1 MDKKIDNLEQQLKDV
16 RLRKDE
22 LSEEVNR
29 MNILGFKIEGALEIL
44 QEIKKETEEQDKKN
58 KKKEEK
64 SD

>member
-44 QEIKKETEEQDKKN
+44 QEIKKETEEQDNKN

>member
-16 RLRKDE
+16 RLKKDE
-22 LSEEVNR
+22 LSEELNR

-44 QEIKKETEEQDKKN
+44 QEIKKETEEQDNKN

>member
-29 MNILGFKIEGALEIL
+29 MNIIGFKIEGALEVL
-44 QEIKKETEEQDKKN
+44 QDLQKETESKDTKN